1 MRRFVWLIWL
11 FLQSWVVSNALAVT
25 PTSLTIHG
33 PSMLYESVAADFRA
47 VVTFSDG
54 TKQQAWGTTW
64 TSSSLATLPI
74 QILGGTVSTTTSG
87 YGYTIT
93 VMPQPVN
100 ANITSTLSAS
110 VTVNGIKL
118 TATKSVQ
125 VVDASA
131 YPTQSLS
138 LKAGWNLVGNGVAAP
153 ISVNDVFGNAV
164 LPVSGI
170 SSAITSVW
178 KWDAVNRRWSFFT
191 PSMTPANLVS
201 YAASKGYNV
210 LNVIHPGEGFWV
222 NASTSVGLPAT
233 TAAPISYT
241 SSGLINGWN
250 LVSMGQSMTP
260 SEFSAQ
266 VTDTPPAVNE
276 VPQGFISLWAWD
288 ADSSSWYFHA
298 PALEANGGLAAVKA
312 YADSKKYLDFTTKG
326 KSLSLG
332 TGFWVNAATSNSV
345 SNLAPLAQ
353 AKAMVSEL
361 RSTLRS
367 FSNSRQTGFLD
378 LQKVRISDDM
388 KTKIVPSLSRMGDN
402 FDLLLRT
409 TDFFETLWRGNFTF
423 NQSINGETYR
433 MATYSETNPSFISNG
448 NSRVLLTVLWFNGEY
463 TKTLNCYSNE
473 MPGTEF
479 NKNLLTDASC
489 RVQDTAAF
497 VYDSSTKSE
506 TFTRITVSP
515 QSKTV
520 TPANSASAPDQ
531 FTYKWDTFRVK
542 RIDPLVQPSATAT
555 ITTTQIGSTYSGLFS
570 RNYIPG
576 THNVDSFNIAGDMLD
591 IPDLDHSAVTLTGT
605 RALYD
610 ATKSIYRNT
619 FTGSIVGKDASGNN
633 MAKLSLGTGSY
644 LDLVEDSQG
653 NYARTQFVRGLKMVG
668 IAETPNTRFTGS
680 FNLSAFATD
689 ADNQVWVP
697 TSGSF
702 TGTMEDLTSGGSGQ
716 FLKGAL
722 TYEITNAATFHSN
735 LPESESNYAQGNIQ
749 FVGSILGTGRPEM
762 KLSFGITRSG
772 LNTLALNANYSY
784 GTISVNGVGLVDKT
798 NVSSNY
804 LTFTNQDGVT
814 LTFSNSGLDAVIK
827 KSTATLGTIP
837 YGSNIVYYT
846 DGYFES
852 L

>member
-1 MRRFVWLIWL
+1 M
-11 FLQSWVVSNALAVT
+11 
-25 PTSLTIHG
+25 
-33 PSMLYESVAADFRA
+33 AADFRA

-54 TKQQAWGTTW
+54 TNQQAWGTSW
-64 TSSSLATLPI
+64 TASSLTTLPI
-74 QILGGTVSTTTSG
+74 QTNGGSVSTTTSG

-93 VMPQPVN
+93 VMPQPVSVN
-100 ANITSTLSAS
+100 TTSTLSAS
-110 VTVNGIKL
+110 VTVNGVKL

-125 VVDASA
+125 VLDASA
-131 YPTQSLS
+131 YPTQSLV
-138 LKAGWNLVGNGVAAP
+138 LKSGWNLVGNGVAAP
-153 ISVNDVFGNAV
+153 ISVNDFFGNAV

-178 KWDAVNRRWSFFT
+178 KWDAVNRRWAFFT
-191 PSMTPANLVS
+191 PSLTPANLVI

-222 NASTSVGLPAT
+222 NASKSVGLPST

-266 VTDTPPAVNE
+266 VSETPPAINE

-288 ADSSSWYFHA
+288 ADSSRWYFHA
-298 PALEANGGLAAVKA
+298 PSIEANGGLAAVKA
-312 YADSKKYLDFTTKG
+312 YADSKNYLDFNTKG

-332 TGFWVNAATSNSV
+332 TGFWVNAATSTSV

-367 FSNSRQTGFLD
+367 YSNSSQTGFLD
-378 LQKVRISDDM
+378 LQKIRISEDM

-409 TDFFETLWRGNFTF
+409 TDFFETLWRGNFVF
-423 NQSINGETYR
+423 NQPINGETYR
-433 MATYSETNPSFISNG
+433 LATYSDTFPTFITKG
-448 NSRVLLTVLWFNGEY
+448 NSRVTLTVLWLRGDY
-463 TKTLNCYSNE
+463 TKTLYCHSNE
-473 MPGTEF
+473 MVGTVF
-479 NKNLLTDASC
+479 NKNLLTEVSC
-489 RVQDTAAF
+489 RVQDLTAI
-497 VYDSSTKSE
+497 VYGSSTKSE
-506 TFTRITVSP
+506 TFSMIRVSP
-515 QSKTV
+515 QSNAV
-520 TPANSASAPDQ
+520 TPANSGSAPDE
-531 FTYKWDTFRVK
+531 FVYKWENFRVK
-542 RIDPLVQPSATAT
+542 RVDPLSFPSTAVT
-555 ITTTQIGSTYSGLFS
+555 ITSPVGTSYSGLFS
-570 RNYIPG
+570 RTYLPG
-576 THNVDSFNIAGDMLD
+576 THNVANFNITGDILD
-591 IPDLDHSAVTLTGT
+591 IPNLDHSAVTLTGT

-610 ATKSIYRNT
+610 ATKNIYRNT
-619 FTGSIVGKDASGNN
+619 FTGSIVGKDASGND
-633 MAKLSLGTGSY
+633 MGKLSLETGSY
-644 LDLVEDSQG
+644 VDLVEDSQG
-653 NYARTQFVRGLKMVG
+653 NYASTQFVRGLKMVG
-668 IAETPNTRFTGS
+668 TAETPSTRFTGS
-680 FNLSAFATD
+680 FTLSAFATD
-689 ADNQVWVP
+689 ADNQAWVP

-702 TGTMEDLTSGGSGQ
+702 TGTMEDLTIGGSGQ

-722 TYEITNAATFHSN
+722 TYEITNAAIFHSN
-735 LPESESNYAQGNIQ
+735 SPETESNYAQGNIQ

-772 LNTLALNANYSY
+772 LNTYALNANYAY
-784 GTISVNGVGLVDKT
+784 GTISVTGVGWVDKA
-798 NVSSNY
+798 NVSTNY

-827 KSTATLGTIP
+827 KSTVTLGIIP